1 MEEGTGPFLKPWD
14 ARVDLGLP
22 MNPTTGK
29 NYRGGNLLHL
39 WALQSAWDTQDNRWM
54 TYKQAAAVGAQVR
67 KGEKASVIE
76 YWDLSLV
83 EEAKKRRAGTQS
95 SSPRPTPRSSSPGCS
110 TRCRSMGC
118 RHWPC
123 HPRAQ
128 SPTSTRH
135 AKRCSRAAGL
145 RSTTTGATRR
155 STVR

>member
-1 MEEGTGPFLKPWD
+1 MSDATPNESFLQRHSRDVVERLIRQMEEGTGPFLKPWD

-29 NYRGGNLLHL
+29 SYLGGNLLHL

-76 YWDLSLV
+76 YWGS
-83 EEAKKRRAGTQS
+83 
-95 SSPRPTPRSSSPGCS
+95 
-110 TRCRSMGC
+110 
-118 RHWPC
+118 C

-128 SPTSTRH
+128 SPISIRP

-145 RSTTTGATRR
+145 RSTTTGATKR